1 MTNPFFFE
9 PNFTYEPAVKQIDDA
24 VVERDLTDLRR
35 KIVEAI
41 KDQITQKDLSITP
54 RAQQAIDYAISKLE
68 ESKEVEIP
76 KRKMKRINY
85 ENKSFKTSKNNS

>member
-1 MTNPFFFE
+1 MSPRIAARILSDYNKWRRGE
-9 PNFTYEPAVKQIDDA
+9 IDEIKEDVFTVG
-24 VVERDLTDLRR
+24 
-35 KIVEAI
+35 
-41 KDQITQKDLSITP
+41 
-54 RAQQAIDYAISKLE
+54 QAIDYAISKLE